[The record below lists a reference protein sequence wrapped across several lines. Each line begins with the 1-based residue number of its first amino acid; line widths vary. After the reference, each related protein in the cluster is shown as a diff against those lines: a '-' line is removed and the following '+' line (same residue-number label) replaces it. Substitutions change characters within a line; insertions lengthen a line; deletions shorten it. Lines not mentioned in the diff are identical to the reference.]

1 MQIYADLKKQEF
13 KSLKSN
19 LNFIKIDIIII
30 GKRGYSMNI
39 VIAPDS
45 YKGSLTSLEVG
56 NAISDV
62 FKEVIPEANLKVIPI
77 ADGGEG
83 TLEALLFATGGQQI
97 PIEVIGPLGDR
108 ILTEYGILGD
118 NKTVVIEIAKI
129 AGLTMIP
136 KELQNPIKST
146 TYGVGEVILDACN
159 RGYRDFIIGLGGSAT
174 NDGGLGMLQALD
186 VTFLNEQGDQIVP
199 IAANLAKV
207 KKVDFSTI
215 DPLLMEC
222 RFQVACDVVNPLCGE
237 QGASAVYGPQKGAT
251 AAIIKQLDE
260 GLANYAC
267 MIEDALH
274 KKLQNI
280 PGAGAAG
287 GLGFAFLTINGEL
300 TSGSKLISEAC
311 DLENAIRSANL
322 VITGEGQS
330 DHQTLFG
337 KAPMFIANT
346 AKNYEVPVILLS
358 GSLGNGFEKL
368 TDVFTACFSITNRPM
383 TLENSI
389 EAADDL
395 LRHQARNIAN
405 LVNLNFRK
413 NE

>member
-1 MQIYADLKKQEF
+1 MQIYIDLRKREF
-13 KSLKSN
+13 KSLARN
-19 LNFIKIDIIII
+19 LNFLKTHIIMVL
-30 GKRGYSMNI
+30 KRGLSMNI

-56 NAISDV
+56 TAISEV

-97 PIEVIGPLGDR
+97 QIEVSGPLGDS

-136 KELQNPIKST
+136 QELRNPIHST
-146 TYGVGEVILDACN
+146 TFGIGEVILDGCK
-159 RGYRDFIIGLGGSAT
+159 RGYRKFIVGLGGSAT
-174 NDGGLGMLQALD
+174 NDGGFGMLQALG
-186 VTFLNEQGDQIVP
+186 VTFLNEQGNQINA
-199 IAANLAKV
+199 IAANLTKV
-207 KKVDFSTI
+207 EKVDFSTI
-215 DPLLMEC
+215 NPLIKEC
-222 RFQVACDVVNPLCGE
+222 HFEIACDVVNPLCGE
-237 QGASAVYGPQKGAT
+237 QGASAVFGPQKGAT
-251 AAIIKQLDE
+251 EAVIKQLDE
-260 GLANYAC
+260 GLANYGRL
-267 MIEDALH
+267 IENTLH
-274 KKLQNI
+274 KKLQHI
-280 PGAGAAG
+280 AGAGAAG

-311 DLENAIRSANL
+311 GLENEICSADL

-330 DHQTLFG
+330 DYQTLFG
-337 KAPMFIANT
+337 KAPMFIANM
-346 AKNYEVPVILLS
+346 AKKYEVPVILLS

-368 TDVFTACFSITNRPM
+368 TDVFSACFSITNRPM
-383 TLENSI
+383 TLENSLE
-389 EAADDL
+389 EADKL

-405 LVNLNFRK
+405 LVALNFNK
-413 NE
+413 